1 MVCIM
6 GTGAPQAGVA
16 VPDRGV
22 GEDPSALLR
31 SAGLRV
37 TAPRVAVL
45 TELAALPHCD
55 VDTLSQATRQRLGSV
70 STQAVYDV
78 LRVLT
83 AHELVRRFEPA
94 GQPARYE
101 LNGGDNHHHI
111 VCRGC
116 GAFTDVECAA
126 GVRPCLDVVNSH
138 GFVIDEAEVLY
149 WGRCPDCSTAAP
161 AP

>member
-1 MVCIM
+1 MNRD
-6 GTGAPQAGVA
+6 TA
-16 VPDRGV
+16 VQVDGHPA
-22 GEDPSALLR
+22 DPSELLR

-45 TELAALPHCD
+45 TELAAFPHCD
-55 VDTLSQATRQRLGSV
+55 VDTLSRVTRQRLGSV

-83 AHELVRRFEPA
+83 SHGLVRRFEPA

-101 LNGGDNHHHI
+101 INARDNHHHL
-111 VCRGC
+111 VCRVC
-116 GAFTDVECAA
+116 GAFADVECAA
-126 GVRPCLDVVNSH
+126 GRRPCLDVADSH

-149 WGRCPDCSTAAP
+149 WGTCPECTTTH
-161 AP
+161 

>member
-1 MVCIM
+1 MPTPTSEPTI
-6 GTGAPQAGVA
+6 
-16 VPDRGV
+16 
-22 GEDPSALLR
+22 DPTDLLR
-31 SAGLRV
+31 EAGLRV

-45 TELAALPHCD
+45 TELAALPHVD
-55 VDTLSQATRQRLGSV
+55 VDTLSQAARTRLGSV

-83 AHELVRRFEPA
+83 SHELVRRFEPA

-101 LNGGDNHHHI
+101 LNTGDNHHHI

-116 GAFTDVECAA
+116 GAFDDVECAA
-126 GVRPCLDVVNSH
+126 GSRPCLDVVEAH

-149 WGRCPDCSTAAP
+149 WGLCPRCQAA
-161 AP
+161 